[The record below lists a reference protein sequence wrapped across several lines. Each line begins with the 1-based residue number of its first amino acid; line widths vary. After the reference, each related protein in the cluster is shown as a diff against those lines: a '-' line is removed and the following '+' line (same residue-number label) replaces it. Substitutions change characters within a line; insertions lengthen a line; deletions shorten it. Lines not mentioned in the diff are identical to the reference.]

1 MKYDT
6 IKTTLTIETHL
17 FMKHTYFEMKAL
29 LFKQLF
35 QRVIDFRNANLTN
48 RSLFRTDTSLKKTP
62 LSE

>member
-29 LFKQLF
+29 LFSFVTEVSFAQ
-35 QRVIDFRNANLTN
+35 
-48 RSLFRTDTSLKKTP
+48 TP
-62 LSE
+62 L